1 MATAQL
7 MVGNYVIE
15 RELGRGGMG
24 VVYVAR
30 HRVLGKP
37 AAIKLLANPESSV
50 DRFFNEGRAAMAI
63 DHPGVVRVYDI
74 GRASDGRAYIAM
86 ELLEGS
92 SLALLLAQGPLP
104 VRKAVDYARQIAEAL
119 SAVHAVQIVH
129 RDLKPENVIVVAGD
143 RVKLVDFG
151 IAKLVGEL
159 ANNVKTVSGALLG
172 TPHYMS
178 PEQGEGVRELD
189 ARSDLYSLGC
199 VLYAML
205 TGSPPFSSTGLG
217 ALIAMHMYEPAPPL
231 NTRCPFA
238 SPALQAVVER
248 MLAKAPE
255 DRFPDAQ
262 AVVEALADPRVL
274 ELESTNGAA
283 ATAAM
288 AAVTPTFNA
297 TASEPTVRAV
307 PVRSQRSATPPAQVA
322 APSAP
327 ARPRYRWLFALAA
340 VASVAAVTAVI
351 LAGRSGSQASVD
363 SPIDAAPVVTTVVD
377 ALVIAEA
384 PPPDASDAS
393 PAREVVT
400 ITIAG
405 APASTEVRARG
416 ELFGVVPRI
425 EVPRGTDAVILVL
438 SRDGY
443 RSLSV
448 SIVPDRDREIAVKL
462 RPRSSSVDPRES
474 GEPTQDILTFPR

>member
-1 MATAQL
+1 

-30 HRVLGKP
+30 HRILGKP

-63 DHPGVVRVYDI
+63 DHAGVVRVYDI

-86 ELLEGS
+86 ELLDGS
-92 SLALLLAQGPLP
+92 SLAVLLARGPLP

-129 RDLKPENVIVVAGD
+129 RDLKPENVIVIAGD

-151 IAKLVGEL
+151 IAKLVGEF

-199 VLYAML
+199 LLYAML
-205 TGSPPFSSTGLG
+205 TGAPPFQSTGLG
-217 ALIAMHMYEPAPPL
+217 ALIAMHMYEPPPPL
-231 NTRCPFA
+231 GTRCPFA

-248 MLAKAPE
+248 LLAKSPE
-255 DRFPDAQ
+255 DRYPDAK
-262 AVVEALADPRVL
+262 AVIEALADPRVL
-274 ELESTNGAA
+274 ELASTNGAA

-288 AAVTPTFNA
+288 AAVTPTHGTA
-297 TASEPTVRAV
+297 ASETARTLPADRREDR
-307 PVRSQRSATPPAQVA
+307 PSSPPAL
-322 APSAP
+322 APVPAP
-327 ARPRYRWLFALAA
+327 VQSTWRWWFVLAALAS
-340 VASVAAVTAVI
+340 VVAAVVVI
-351 LAGRSGSQASVD
+351 IVLRGSRDPQPSVVAPVD
-363 SPIDAAPVVTTVVD
+363 AAIDAATIVTTIIDAPVVAD
-377 ALVIAEA
+377 M
-384 PPPDASDAS
+384 PSPDAAH
-393 PAREVVT
+393 RGVVT
-400 ITIAG
+400 ITIAE
-405 APASTEVRARG
+405 APPSTEVRVRG

-425 EVPRGTDAVILVL
+425 EVPRGTDEVILVL

-448 SIVPDRDREIAVKL
+448 SVVPDRDRRIVAKL
-462 RPRSSSVDPRES
+462 KPRSSKVDTRES